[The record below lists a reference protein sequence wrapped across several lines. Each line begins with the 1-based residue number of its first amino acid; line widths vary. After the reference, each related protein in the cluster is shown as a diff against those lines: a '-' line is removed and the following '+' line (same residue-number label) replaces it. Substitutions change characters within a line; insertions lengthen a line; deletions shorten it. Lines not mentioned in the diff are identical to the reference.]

1 MQKCYTTG
9 EFAKRAKVTIRT
21 IRYYDK
27 KGILQP
33 SFRNDAGYRMYTDQ
47 DFLKL
52 QKVLSLKYL
61 GFSLEEIKNM
71 TTMMYQILQNRF
83 RCRRTCF
90 IKKQSI

>member
-9 EFAKRAKVTIRT
+9 EFAKKAKVTIRT

-61 GFSLEEIKNM
+61 GFSLEEITM
-71 TTMMYQILQNRF
+71 TYQILRNLS
-83 RCRRTCF
+83 RCRRICCT
-90 IKKQSI
+90 KKQSI

>member
-61 GFSLEEIKNM
+61 D
-71 TTMMYQILQNRF
+71 F
-83 RCRRTCF
+83 RWKRSK
-90 IKKQSI
+90 I